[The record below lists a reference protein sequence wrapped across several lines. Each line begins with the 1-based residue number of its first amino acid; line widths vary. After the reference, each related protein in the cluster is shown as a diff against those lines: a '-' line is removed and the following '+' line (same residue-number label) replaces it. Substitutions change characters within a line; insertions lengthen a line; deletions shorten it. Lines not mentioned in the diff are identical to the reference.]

1 MKLNYF
7 SVAEYNGYRIKI
19 RIQLIG
25 KILLNIILS
34 VLQLSFMQLGSHT
47 CLQRNFCLTKK
58 YLVNKEILEV

>member
-7 SVAEYNGYRIKI
+7 SVAECNGYRIKI

-47 CLQRNFCLTKK
+47 CSQRNFYLTKK